1 MYGEQRFSEKLIELY
16 KAAGKRDAYAREVS
30 YQVLHFHQSDLR
42 YIYMLKQL
50 TAAEEWESV
59 RETLLC
65 AKTVKGQV
73 KQGLCL
79 LNDQDMAQ
87 DMIEKQK
94 ENVDPDTASGI
105 CDFIYKKIQQE
116 KEETNESGI

>member
-1 MYGEQRFSEKLIELY
+1 MVHTDPIPGCESANRKFFVKL
-16 KAAGKRDAYAREVS
+16 GMSVS
-30 YQVLHFHQSDLR
+30 
-42 YIYMLKQL
+42 
-50 TAAEEWESV
+50 
-59 RETLLC
+59 